1 VCIDNSPYLCS
12 GGNKRKLSTAIA
24 LMGDP
29 PIVFLDEPTTG
40 MDPVARRMLWQAL
53 SKVRDSGKTLI
64 LTSHSM
70 EECEALCTRMAIMV
84 NGKYKC
90 LGSTQHLKN
99 KFGAG
104 YTLIARVS
112 YPPDGGMPDIKA
124 VENFVD
130 ENFPGSHLKDKH
142 QNLVQYHIDKGELT
156 WATVFKKLEENKEQL
171 CIEDYSVSQTTLEQV
186 FINFARAQVPPDD
199 DKPSL
204 GRRIKQTCC
213 ICCIPEYVVATH
225 VPIKSYRN
233 LDSTIHASPTG
244 PPTVNDTEENMV
256 NGKAST

>member
-1 VCIDNSPYLCS
+1 
-12 GGNKRKLSTAIA
+12 

-40 MDPVARRMLWQAL
+40 MDPIAKRMLWETL

-84 NGKYKC
+84 NGKYRC

-112 YPPDGGMPDIKA
+112 YPDGGGMPNIQA
-124 VENFVD
+124 VQTFV
-130 ENFPGSHLKDKH
+130 EEKFPGSILKDKH
-142 QNLVQYHIDKGELT
+142 QNLVQYQVPKEEVS
-156 WATVFKKLEENKEQL
+156 WANLFRTLEENKKELQ
-171 CIEDYSVSQTTLEQV
+171 IEDYLVSQTSLEQV
-186 FINFARAQVPPDD
+186 FIYFARAQIDPIEVTAGCRS
-199 DKPSL
+199 KLNQCCFCCTAEYIKAPS
-204 GRRIKQTCC
+204 
-213 ICCIPEYVVATH
+213 A
-225 VPIKSYRN
+225 
-233 LDSTIHASPTG
+233 
-244 PPTVNDTEENMV
+244 NMR
-256 NGKAST
+256 T